1 MSGHEVTVFQSCQYH
16 PFFAIFAAFLTFCN
30 DFLKK
35 LTIFQLLKLSLKTN
49 LPNIKSSLSAY
60 ISLQKTSII
69 FQTGLSGLKNR
80 FDKRRRTWRERAWQ
94 HPAVSL
100 VDEGKAMG

>member
-1 MSGHEVTVFQSCQYH
+1 M
-16 PFFAIFAAFLTFCN
+16 IFLFTRFEDISTAQF
-30 DFLKK
+30 K
-35 LTIFQLLKLSLKTN
+35 LKTN

-60 ISLQKTSII
+60 ISLEKTSII